1 MKSML
6 KLAALSIVASAI
18 SARADFLAWSLDTS
32 ETYNYAQIYYAES
45 AEAAES
51 GTALTSYLDT
61 TKEGGGSDK
70 IEKAWGDTGSTFF
83 ADLSTTMKQSGY
95 EFYVLLYNADHQ
107 VTRVSDPI
115 AWDVAKIVAQYSSL
129 NGNTVTSATSYTGEV
144 ANASNFNIPE
154 PTSGLLFL
162 IGSTALLL
170 RRKRA

>member
-6 KLAALSIVASAI
+6 KLAALSIIASAI
-18 SARADFLAWSLDTS
+18 SGKADFLAWSLDTD
-32 ETYNYAQIYYAES
+32 ETYNYAKIYYAES

-51 GTALTSYLDT
+51 ATALTSYLDN
-61 TKEGGGSDK
+61 TKEGGGVDRITK
-70 IEKAWGDTGSTFF
+70 TMGDTGRTFF
-83 ADLSTTMKQSGY
+83 AELPVSTEQSGY
-95 EFYVLLYNADHQ
+95 EFYVLLYNADNQ

-129 NGNTVTSATSYTGEV
+129 NGNTVTSTSYAGEV

-162 IGSTALLL
+162 LGSTALLL

>member
-6 KLAALSIVASAI
+6 KLVALSIIASAI
-18 SARADFLAWSLDTS
+18 SAKAEFLAWSLDTD
-32 ETYNYAQIYYAES
+32 ENYNYAKIYYAES

-51 GTALTSYLDT
+51 ATALTSYLDT

-95 EFYVLLYNADHQ
+95 EFYVLLYNAENQ

-129 NGNTVTSATSYTGEV
+129 DGNTVTGATYTGGV
-144 ANASNFNIPE
+144 ANANNFNIPE

-162 IGSTALLL
+162 LGSTALLL